1 MVIPLVVVV
10 AAIVGGVVAVMV
22 VPWVG
27 LGVAMLYFRLLRRG
41 REMAW
46 FDLPAFCVLMISG
59 GIINLTTVTIVE
71 VVARVTGR
79 QILDRPPDWQR
90 LGRR

>member
-1 MVIPLVVVV
+1 MVIPVVVLV
-10 AAIVGGVVAVMV
+10 GAIVGGVVAVMV

-27 LGVAMLYFRLLRRG
+27 VGVAMLYFKLLRRD

-59 GIINLTTVTIVE
+59 GIIHLTTETIVE
-71 VVARVTGR
+71 LVARISGK

-90 LGRR
+90 VSRR